1 MSVER
6 LLPRV
11 DADGAPYWEAA
22 GRHELRIQRCEE
34 CGTTRFYPR
43 VLCPKCWSQEA
54 TWIETRGEGEI
65 VSWSLIRRAPF
76 PALADRVP
84 YVVAL
89 VDLPEEVRVFAH
101 IVGAKP
107 EETEVGAAVVVEFE
121 AISDD
126 VTLPVFRLASS
137 VGRE

>member
-1 MSVER
+1 MSVAR
-6 LLPRV
+6 PLPRV

-22 GRHELRIQRCEE
+22 GRHELRIQRCDE

-43 VLCPKCWSQEA
+43 VQCPKCWSDQV
-54 TWIETRGEGEI
+54 TWIEASGEGTI
-65 VSWSLIRRAPF
+65 ASWSLIRRAPF
-76 PALADRVP
+76 PGLADRAP

-89 VDLPEEVRVFAH
+89 VDLPEEVRVFSH
-101 IVGAKP
+101 IAGAKA
-107 EETEVGAAVVVEFE
+107 EEAAVGAAVVVDFE
-121 AISDD
+121 AISED